1 MTRLRR
7 HSTAAALAILFAA
20 GLARADWVVQ
30 VAAFAEREH
39 VVDGSARLKK
49 AGFPVVTE
57 EFTPKVGGPLTR
69 LLVGPYLD
77 RKSAEAMAARLKA
90 AGWPGYVRRYVPPP
104 GPATPA
110 TVVAAAPARTPSP
123 AAPLP
128 SRSVPATPVPTPA
141 RVSAQ
146 PPPARP
152 APEPAE
158 SSVSA
163 AAPPPPPAAP
173 AAAPSPDADIPVPPP
188 AAAPA
193 ISLPEAATGGTE
205 AFKLFG
211 SYQLEGAYTTPAP
224 AHGSKFKSLIE
235 AGVSGAPAEGIRWKL
250 SGRFWYDAIYDVTG
264 FYPRRVRDD
273 ARLFYDFRET
283 YLDVSLGDFDIRA
296 GRQQIVWGEVVGLFF
311 ADVVSAREL
320 HEFLARDLEYIRIPQ
335 WALRVEWTKGDLHA
349 EAIGIP
355 YMTYDRIGVPGG
367 DYYPSPPPPPAGSNQ
382 VILDE
387 RIPPHTLANGSY
399 GARVSFLAGG
409 FDTAFFYYD
418 SVDVSPAFS
427 RTILP
432 GLVPTFVY
440 TPDHARIRQGGLTV
454 AKDLGPVVLKTEAIY
469 TTGRRLPVTRLSDA
483 DGLVAQNMVDAVV
496 AVEYPFAQGARANVQ
511 LFTRGIFDR
520 DPDLFAAPAFDP
532 GASVDVSAKAFDDRL
547 EAEILGVTSFKD
559 QGWMTRFHL
568 LWSFDKN
575 LRLGIGADAFGG
587 PQTGFFGR
595 YKQSKRYIGEFRYSF

>member
-1 MTRLRR
+1 MMRPPLR
-7 HSTAAALAILFAA
+7 STFAVLAMLSAA

-30 VAAFAEREH
+30 VAAFAERQN
-39 VVDGSARLKK
+39 VVDGASRLQR

-77 RKSAEAMAARLKA
+77 YRSAVAMAARLKA
-90 AGWPGYVRRYVPPP
+90 AGWPGYVRRYAPPP
-104 GPATPA
+104 SPRRSATA
-110 TVVAAAPARTPSP
+110 VAAAPAPARPKSAAVPPRLAAATPSP
-123 AAPLP
+123 APASAPGP
-128 SRSVPATPVPTPA
+128 PVPE
-141 RVSAQ
+141 V
-146 PPPARP
+146 PPT
-152 APEPAE
+152 
-158 SSVSA
+158 
-163 AAPPPPPAAP
+163 AP
-173 AAAPSPDADIPVPPP
+173 AAQTSPDADVPVPPP
-188 AAAPA
+188 SAAPA
-193 ISLPEAATGGTE
+193 ISLPEVSSPGAGD
-205 AFKLFG
+205 FHLFG
-211 SYQLEGAYTTPAP
+211 SYQLEGAYTTAAP

-235 AGVSGAPAEGIRWKL
+235 AGATGAPAEGIRWKL
-250 SGRFWYDAIYDVTG
+250 SGRFWYDAIYDATR
-264 FYPRRVRDD
+264 FYPPRVRED
-273 ARLFYDFRET
+273 ARLFYDVRET

-320 HEFLARDLEYIRIPQ
+320 QEFLARDLDFIRIPQ
-335 WALRVEWTKGDLHA
+335 WALRLEWTRGDLHL

-367 DYYPSPPPPPAGSNQ
+367 DFFPSPPPPPAGSNQ
-382 VILDE
+382 VIRDE

-399 GARVSFLAGG
+399 GARASLTAGG
-409 FDTAFFYYD
+409 LDTSLFYYD

-440 TPDHARIRQGGLTV
+440 TPDHARIRQGGLTL
-454 AKDLGPVVLKTEAIY
+454 ARDLGAVVLKTEAIY
-469 TTGRRLPVTRLSDA
+469 TSGRRLPVTRLSDA

-496 AVEYPFAQGARANVQ
+496 AVEYPFAAGARINAQ

-520 DPDLFAAPAFDP
+520 DPDLFAAPGFDP
-532 GASVDVSAKAFDDRL
+532 GGSVDVSAKAFDDRL
-547 EAEILGVTSFKD
+547 EAEVLGVTSFKD
-559 QGWMTRFHL
+559 QGWMTRFHVMWNL
-568 LWSFDKN
+568 RKN

-595 YKQSKRYIGEFRYSF
+595 YKQSKRYVGELRYTF